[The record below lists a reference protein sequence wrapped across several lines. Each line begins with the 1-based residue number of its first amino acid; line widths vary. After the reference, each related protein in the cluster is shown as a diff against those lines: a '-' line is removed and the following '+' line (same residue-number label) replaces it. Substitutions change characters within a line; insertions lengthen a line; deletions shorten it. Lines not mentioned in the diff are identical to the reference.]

1 MEKDLSPDQILAKAS
16 NVYEKKAGQNIKK
29 TLLVSFIAG
38 IFIALGA
45 VASTLASF
53 NLLANPK
60 ALGLGKLIQGLTFTP
75 GLIFVLL
82 AGGELFTGNNLMAI
96 SYFDKKISLGA
107 LLKSWIIVYLGN
119 FIGSIFVAFLIY
131 KSGQWK
137 MADNLLAARV
147 ILIANSKVNLT
158 FAEGLIL
165 GIFCNFLVCLG
176 VWMAFGAKDYV
187 GKVVSAI
194 FPVVAF
200 VVSGFEHSVAN
211 MYYIPAGIFA
221 KSVPSFVEKTGLS
234 SEALA
239 NLNFTNMVSKNLI
252 PVTLGNIIGGAILVG
267 LLYFIAYK
275 NKEK

>member
-1 MEKDLSPDQILAKAS
+1 METDLRPDQILSKAS
-16 NVYEKKAGQNIKK
+16 VTYEKKARQNIKK
-29 TLLVSFIAG
+29 TLVLSFIAG
-38 IFIALGA
+38 VFIALGA

-53 NLLANPK
+53 NLLADPNT
-60 ALGLGKLIQGLTFTP
+60 LGLGKLIQGLTFTP

-96 SYFDKKISLGA
+96 AYFDKKISMRD

-131 KSGQWK
+131 KSGQWQ
-137 MADNLLAARV
+137 MADKLLAARV

-158 FAEGLIL
+158 FSQGLIL

-187 GKVVSAI
+187 GKVCSAI

-200 VVSGFEHSVAN
+200 VLSGFEHSVAN

-221 KSVPSFVEKTGLS
+221 KNIEAFVEKTGLS
-234 SEALA
+234 GEALA
-239 NLNFTNMVSKNLI
+239 NLNFTNMITKNLL

-267 LLYFIAYK
+267 LVYFIAYK
-275 NKEK
+275 DKED

>member
-1 MEKDLSPDQILAKAS
+1 MEKDLSPGEILAKAS
-16 NVYEKKAGQNIKK
+16 AVYEKKAGQNIKK
-29 TLLVSFIAG
+29 TLILSFIAG

-53 NLLANPK
+53 NLLADPNK
-60 ALGLGKLIQGLTFTP
+60 IGLGKLIQGLTFTP

-96 SYFDKKISLGA
+96 AFFDKKISLKS
-107 LLKSWIIVYLGN
+107 LLKSWLIVYLGN
-119 FIGSIFVAFLIY
+119 FVGSLFVAFLIY
-131 KSGQWK
+131 KAGQWQ

-147 ILIANSKVNLT
+147 ILIANQKLNLT
-158 FAEGLIL
+158 FSEGLIL

-221 KSVPSFVEKTGLS
+221 KNIPAFVEKAGLTG
-234 SEALA
+234 EALSKL
-239 NLNFTNMVSKNLI
+239 NLINMVTKNLI
-252 PVTLGNIIGGAILVG
+252 PVTLGNIIGGSILVG
-267 LLYFIAYK
+267 LVYFLAY
-275 NKEK
+275 NKDN

>member
-1 MEKDLSPDQILAKAS
+1 MEKDLSPGEILAKAS
-16 NVYEKKAGQNIKK
+16 AVYEKKAGQNIKK
-29 TLLVSFIAG
+29 TLILSFIAG

-53 NLLANPK
+53 NFLADPNK
-60 ALGLGKLIQGLTFTP
+60 IGLGKLIQGFTFTP

-96 SYFDKKISLGA
+96 AFFDKKISLKS
-107 LLKSWIIVYLGN
+107 LLKSWLIVYLGN
-119 FIGSIFVAFLIY
+119 FIGSLFVAFLIY
-131 KSGQWK
+131 KSGQWQ

-147 ILIANSKVNLT
+147 ILIANQKLNLT
-158 FAEGLIL
+158 FSEGLIL

-221 KSVPSFVEKTGLS
+221 KNIPAFVEKAGLTG
-234 SEALA
+234 EALSKL
-239 NLNFTNMVSKNLI
+239 NLINMVTKNLI
-252 PVTLGNIIGGAILVG
+252 PVTLGNIIGGSILVG
-267 LLYFIAYK
+267 LVYFLAY
-275 NKEK
+275 NKDN

>member
-1 MEKDLSPDQILAKAS
+1 MEKDLSPGEILAKAS
-16 NVYEKKAGQNIKK
+16 AVYEKKAGQNIKK
-29 TLLVSFIAG
+29 TLILSFIAG

-53 NLLANPK
+53 NFLADPNK
-60 ALGLGKLIQGLTFTP
+60 IGLGKLIQGLTFTP

-96 SYFDKKISLGA
+96 AFFDKKISLKS
-107 LLKSWIIVYLGN
+107 LLKSWLIVYLGN
-119 FIGSIFVAFLIY
+119 FIGSLFVAFLIY
-131 KSGQWK
+131 KSGQWQ

-147 ILIANSKVNLT
+147 ILIANQKINLT
-158 FAEGLIL
+158 FSEGLIL

-221 KSVPSFVEKTGLS
+221 KNIPAFVEKAGLTG
-234 SEALA
+234 EALSKL
-239 NLNFTNMVSKNLI
+239 NLINMVTKNLI
-252 PVTLGNIIGGAILVG
+252 PVTLGNIIGGSILVG
-267 LLYFIAYK
+267 FVYFLAY
-275 NKEK
+275 NKDN

>member
-1 MEKDLSPDQILAKAS
+1 MEKDLSPGEILAKAS
-16 NVYEKKAGQNIKK
+16 AVYEKKAGQNIKK
-29 TLLVSFIAG
+29 TLILSFIAG

-53 NLLANPK
+53 NLLADPNK
-60 ALGLGKLIQGLTFTP
+60 IGLGKLIQGLTFTP

-96 SYFDKKISLGA
+96 AFFDKKISLKS
-107 LLKSWIIVYLGN
+107 LLKSWLIVYLGN
-119 FIGSIFVAFLIY
+119 FIGSLFVAFLIY
-131 KSGQWK
+131 KSGQWQ

-158 FAEGLIL
+158 FTEGLIL

-221 KSVPSFVEKTGLS
+221 KNIPAFVEKAGLTG
-234 SEALA
+234 EALSKL
-239 NLNFTNMVSKNLI
+239 NLINMVTKNLI
-252 PVTLGNIIGGAILVG
+252 PVTLGNIIGGSILVG
-267 LLYFIAYK
+267 LVYFLAY
-275 NKEK
+275 NKDN

>member
-1 MEKDLSPDQILAKAS
+1 MEKDLSPGEILSKAS
-16 NVYEKKAGQNIKK
+16 GVYEKKARQNIKK
-29 TLLVSFIAG
+29 TLVLSFIAG

-53 NLLANPK
+53 NLLADPNK
-60 ALGLGKLIQGLTFTP
+60 IGLGKLIQGITFTP

-96 SYFDKKISLGA
+96 AFFDKKISLKS
-107 LLKSWIIVYLGN
+107 LLKSWLIVYLGN
-119 FIGSIFVAFLIY
+119 FVGSLFVAFLIY
-131 KSGQWK
+131 KSGQWQ

-147 ILIANSKVNLT
+147 ILIANQKVNLT
-158 FAEGLIL
+158 FSEGLIL

-221 KSVPSFVEKTGLS
+221 KNIPAFVEKTGLTGD
-234 SEALA
+234 ALSKL
-239 NLNFTNMVSKNLI
+239 NLLNMVTKNLI
-252 PVTLGNIIGGAILVG
+252 PVTLGNIIGGSLLVG
-267 LLYFIAYK
+267 LVYFLAY
-275 NKEK
+275 NKDN

>member
-1 MEKDLSPDQILAKAS
+1 MEKDLSPGEILAKAS
-16 NVYEKKAGQNIKK
+16 AVYEKKAGQNIKK
-29 TLLVSFIAG
+29 TLILSFIAG

-53 NLLANPK
+53 NLLADPNK
-60 ALGLGKLIQGLTFTP
+60 IGLGKLIQGLTFTP

-96 SYFDKKISLGA
+96 AFFDKKISLKS
-107 LLKSWIIVYLGN
+107 LLKSWLIVYLGN
-119 FIGSIFVAFLIY
+119 FVGSLFVAFLIY
-131 KSGQWK
+131 KSGQWQ

-147 ILIANSKVNLT
+147 ILIANQKINLT
-158 FAEGLIL
+158 FSEGLIL

-221 KSVPSFVEKTGLS
+221 KNIPAFVEKAGLTG
-234 SEALA
+234 EALSKL
-239 NLNFTNMVSKNLI
+239 NLINMVTKNLI
-252 PVTLGNIIGGAILVG
+252 PVTLGNIIGGSILVG
-267 LLYFIAYK
+267 FVYFLAY
-275 NKEK
+275 NKDN

>member
-1 MEKDLSPDQILAKAS
+1 MEKDLSPGEILAKAS
-16 NVYEKKAGQNIKK
+16 DIYEKKAGQNIKK
-29 TLLVSFIAG
+29 TLVLSFIAG

-53 NLLANPK
+53 NFLADPNK
-60 ALGLGKLIQGLTFTP
+60 IGLGKLIQGLTFTP

-96 SYFDKKISLGA
+96 AFFDKKISLKS
-107 LLKSWIIVYLGN
+107 LLKSWLIVYLGN
-119 FIGSIFVAFLIY
+119 FIGSLFVAFLIY
-131 KSGQWK
+131 KSGQWQ

-147 ILIANSKVNLT
+147 ILIANQKLNLT
-158 FAEGLIL
+158 FSEGLIL

-221 KSVPSFVEKTGLS
+221 KNIPAFVEKAGLTG
-234 SEALA
+234 EALSKL
-239 NLNFTNMVSKNLI
+239 NLINMVTKNLI
-252 PVTLGNIIGGAILVG
+252 PVTLGNIIGGSILVG
-267 LLYFIAYK
+267 LVYFLAY
-275 NKEK
+275 NKDN

>member
-1 MEKDLSPDQILAKAS
+1 MEKDLSPGEILSKAS
-16 NVYEKKAGQNIKK
+16 GVYEKKARQNIKK
-29 TLLVSFIAG
+29 TLVLSFIAG

-53 NLLANPK
+53 NLLADPNK
-60 ALGLGKLIQGLTFTP
+60 IGLGKLIQGITFTP

-96 SYFDKKISLGA
+96 AFFDKKISLKS
-107 LLKSWIIVYLGN
+107 LLKSWLIVYLGN
-119 FIGSIFVAFLIY
+119 FIGSLFVAFLIY
-131 KSGQWK
+131 KSGQWQ

-147 ILIANSKVNLT
+147 ILIANQKVNLT
-158 FAEGLIL
+158 FSEGLIL

-221 KSVPSFVEKTGLS
+221 KNIPAFVEKTGLAGD
-234 SEALA
+234 ALS
-239 NLNFTNMVSKNLI
+239 NLNLLNMVTKNLI
-252 PVTLGNIIGGAILVG
+252 PVTLGNIIGGSLLVG
-267 LLYFIAYK
+267 LVYFLAY
-275 NKEK
+275 NKDN

>member
-1 MEKDLSPDQILAKAS
+1 MEKDLSPGEILAKAS
-16 NVYEKKAGQNIKK
+16 AVYEKKAGQNIKK
-29 TLLVSFIAG
+29 TLVLSFIAG
-38 IFIALGA
+38 VFIALGA

-53 NLLANPK
+53 NFLADPNK
-60 ALGLGKLIQGLTFTP
+60 IGLGKLIQGLTFTP

-96 SYFDKKISLGA
+96 AFFDKKISLKS
-107 LLKSWIIVYLGN
+107 LLKSWLIVYLGN
-119 FIGSIFVAFLIY
+119 FIGSLFVAFLIY
-131 KSGQWK
+131 KSGQWQ

-147 ILIANSKVNLT
+147 ILIANQKLNLT
-158 FAEGLIL
+158 FSEGLIL

-221 KSVPSFVEKTGLS
+221 KNIPAFVEKAGLTG
-234 SEALA
+234 EALSKL
-239 NLNFTNMVSKNLI
+239 NLINMVTKNLI
-252 PVTLGNIIGGAILVG
+252 PVTLGNIIGGSILVG
-267 LLYFIAYK
+267 LVYFLAY
-275 NKEK
+275 NKDN

>member
-1 MEKDLSPDQILAKAS
+1 MEKDLSPGEILAKAS
-16 NVYEKKAGQNIKK
+16 AVYEKKAGQNIKK
-29 TLLVSFIAG
+29 TLILSFIAG

-53 NLLANPK
+53 NLLADPNK
-60 ALGLGKLIQGLTFTP
+60 IGLGKLIQGLTFTP

-96 SYFDKKISLGA
+96 AFFDKKISLKS
-107 LLKSWIIVYLGN
+107 LLKSWLIVYLGN
-119 FIGSIFVAFLIY
+119 FIGSLFVAFLIY
-131 KSGQWK
+131 KSGQWQ

-158 FAEGLIL
+158 FTEGLIL

-221 KSVPSFVEKTGLS
+221 KNIPAFVEKAGLTG
-234 SEALA
+234 EALSKL
-239 NLNFTNMVSKNLI
+239 NLINMVTKNLI
-252 PVTLGNIIGGAILVG
+252 PVTLGNIIGGTILVG
-267 LLYFIAYK
+267 LVYFLAY
-275 NKEK
+275 NKDN

>member
-1 MEKDLSPDQILAKAS
+1 MEKDLSPGEILSKAS
-16 NVYEKKAGQNIKK
+16 GVYEKKARQNIKK
-29 TLLVSFIAG
+29 TLVLSFIAG

-53 NLLANPK
+53 NLLADPNK
-60 ALGLGKLIQGLTFTP
+60 IGLGKLIQGITFTP

-96 SYFDKKISLGA
+96 AFFDKKISLKS
-107 LLKSWIIVYLGN
+107 LLKSWLIVYLGN
-119 FIGSIFVAFLIY
+119 FVGSLFVAFLIY
-131 KSGQWK
+131 KSGQWQ

-147 ILIANSKVNLT
+147 ILIANQKVNLT
-158 FAEGLIL
+158 FSEGLIL

-221 KSVPSFVEKTGLS
+221 KNIPAFVEKTGLAGD
-234 SEALA
+234 ALS
-239 NLNFTNMVSKNLI
+239 NLNLLNMVIKNLI
-252 PVTLGNIIGGAILVG
+252 PVTLGNIIGGSLLVG
-267 LLYFIAYK
+267 LVYFLAY
-275 NKEK
+275 NKDN

>member
-1 MEKDLSPDQILAKAS
+1 MESALRPDQILEKAS
-16 NVYEKKAGQNIKK
+16 ATYEKKARQNIKK
-29 TLLVSFIAG
+29 TLVLSFIAG

-53 NLLANPK
+53 NLLSDPNK
-60 ALGLGKLIQGLTFTP
+60 IGLGKLIQGLTFTP
-75 GLIFVLL
+75 GLIFVLI

-96 SYFDKKISLGA
+96 AFLDKKISVGD
-107 LLKSWIIVYLGN
+107 LLKSWLIVYFGN

-131 KSGQWK
+131 KSGQWQI
-137 MADNLLAARV
+137 ADNDLAARV
-147 ILIANSKVNLT
+147 ILIANQKINLS
-158 FAEGLIL
+158 FSQGMIL

-176 VWMAFGAKDYV
+176 VWMALGAKDYV
-187 GKVVSAI
+187 GKVLSAI

-221 KSVPSFVEKTGLS
+221 KNIPAFVEKTGLS
-234 SEALA
+234 LDELSH
-239 NLNFTNMVSKNLI
+239 LNFLNMFTKNLI

-267 LLYFIAYK
+267 LLYFIAF
-275 NKEK
+275 KEKEN

>member
-1 MEKDLSPDQILAKAS
+1 MEKDLSPGEILSKAS
-16 NVYEKKAGQNIKK
+16 GVYEKKARQNIKK
-29 TLLVSFIAG
+29 TLVLSFIAG

-53 NLLANPK
+53 NLLADPNK
-60 ALGLGKLIQGLTFTP
+60 IGLGKLIQGITFTP

-96 SYFDKKISLGA
+96 AFFDKKISLKS
-107 LLKSWIIVYLGN
+107 LLKSWLIVYLGN
-119 FIGSIFVAFLIY
+119 FVGSLFVAFLIY
-131 KSGQWK
+131 KSGQWQ

-147 ILIANSKVNLT
+147 ILIANQKVNLT
-158 FAEGLIL
+158 FSEGLIL

-194 FPVVAF
+194 FPVVVF

-221 KSVPSFVEKTGLS
+221 KNIPAFVEKTGLAGD
-234 SEALA
+234 ALSKL
-239 NLNFTNMVSKNLI
+239 NLLNMVTKNLI
-252 PVTLGNIIGGAILVG
+252 PVTLGNIIGGSLLVG
-267 LLYFIAYK
+267 LVYFIAY
-275 NKEK
+275 NKDN

>member
-1 MEKDLSPDQILAKAS
+1 MEKDLSPGEILSKAS
-16 NVYEKKAGQNIKK
+16 GVYEKKARQNIKK
-29 TLLVSFIAG
+29 TLVLSFIAG

-53 NLLANPK
+53 NLLADPNT
-60 ALGLGKLIQGLTFTP
+60 LGLGKLIQGLTFTP

-96 SYFDKKISLGA
+96 AYFDNKISMRD
-107 LLKSWIIVYLGN
+107 LLKSWLIVYLGN
-119 FIGSIFVAFLIY
+119 FVGSLFVAFLIY
-131 KSGQWK
+131 KSGQWQ

-147 ILIANSKVNLT
+147 ILIANQKVNLT
-158 FAEGLIL
+158 FSEGLIL

-176 VWMAFGAKDYV
+176 VWMAFGAKDYL

-211 MYYIPAGIFA
+211 MYYIQAGIFA
-221 KSVPSFVEKTGLS
+221 KNIPAFVEKIGLAGD
-234 SEALA
+234 ALSKL
-239 NLNFTNMVSKNLI
+239 NLLNMFTKNLI
-252 PVTLGNIIGGAILVG
+252 PVTLGNIIGGSLLFGLV
-267 LLYFIAYK
+267 YFLAY
-275 NKEK
+275 NKDN

>member
-1 MEKDLSPDQILAKAS
+1 MEKDLSPGEILSKAS
-16 NVYEKKAGQNIKK
+16 GVYEKKARQNIKK
-29 TLLVSFIAG
+29 TLVLSFIAG

-53 NLLANPK
+53 NLLADPNK
-60 ALGLGKLIQGLTFTP
+60 IGLGKLIQGITFTP

-96 SYFDKKISLGA
+96 AFFDKKISLKS
-107 LLKSWIIVYLGN
+107 LLKSWLIVYLGN
-119 FIGSIFVAFLIY
+119 FVGSLFVAFLIY
-131 KSGQWK
+131 KSGQWQ

-147 ILIANSKVNLT
+147 ILIANQKVNLT
-158 FAEGLIL
+158 FSEGLIL

-221 KSVPSFVEKTGLS
+221 KNIPAFVEKTGLAGD
-234 SEALA
+234 ALS
-239 NLNFTNMVSKNLI
+239 NLNLLNMVTKNLI
-252 PVTLGNIIGGAILVG
+252 PVTLGNIIGGSLLVG
-267 LLYFIAYK
+267 LVYFLAY
-275 NKEK
+275 NKDN

>member
-1 MEKDLSPDQILAKAS
+1 METDLRPEQILSKAS
-16 NVYEKKAGQNIKK
+16 MTYEKKARQNIKK
-29 TLLVSFIAG
+29 TLVLSFIAG

-45 VASTLASF
+45 VVSTIASF
-53 NLLANPK
+53 NYLADPK
-60 ALGLGKLIQGLTFTP
+60 TLSLGKVIQGLTFTP

-96 SYFDKKISLGA
+96 AYFDKRISMGD

-119 FIGSIFVAFLIY
+119 FVGSVFVAFLIY

-158 FAEGLIL
+158 FAEGVIL
-165 GIFCNFLVCLG
+165 GFFCNFLVCLG

-187 GKVVSAI
+187 GKVLSA
-194 FPVVAF
+194 FFTVATF

-221 KSVPSFVEKTGLS
+221 KNIPAFVEKTGLS
-234 SEALA
+234 LDELSH
-239 NLNFTNMVSKNLI
+239 LNFLNMVTKNLI

-267 LLYFIAYK
+267 LLYFIAF
-275 NKEK
+275 KEKEN

>member
-1 MEKDLSPDQILAKAS
+1 MESDLRPDQILAKAS
-16 NVYEKKAGQNIKK
+16 NIYEKKARQNIKK
-29 TLLVSFIAG
+29 TLILSFIAG

-53 NLLANPK
+53 NLLADASK
-60 ALGLGKLIQGLTFTP
+60 IGLGKLIQGLTFTP

-82 AGGELFTGNNLMAI
+82 AGGELFTGNNLMDIAF
-96 SYFDKKISLGA
+96 FDKKISMGD
-107 LLKSWIIVYLGN
+107 LLKSWCIVYFGN

-131 KSGQWK
+131 KSGQWQL
-137 MADNLLAARV
+137 ADNELGARV
-147 ILIANSKVNLT
+147 ILISYQKINFS
-158 FAEGLIL
+158 FMQGIIL

-176 VWMAFGAKDYV
+176 VWMSLGAKDYV
-187 GKVVSAI
+187 GKVASAV

-221 KSVPSFVEKTGLS
+221 KNIPAFVEKTGLS
-234 SEALA
+234 LDELSG
-239 NLNFTNMVSKNLI
+239 LNFLNMVTKNLI

-267 LLYFIAYK
+267 LLYFLAYK
-275 NKEK
+275 TEEV

>member
-1 MEKDLSPDQILAKAS
+1 MEKDLSPDLILSKAS
-16 NVYEKKAGQNIKK
+16 AVYEKKAGQNIKK
-29 TLLVSFIAG
+29 TLILSFIAG

-53 NLLANPK
+53 NLLGDPN

-96 SYFDKKISLGA
+96 AYFDKKISLGA

-147 ILIANSKVNLT
+147 ILIANSKVNLS
-158 FAEGLIL
+158 FSEALIL

-176 VWMAFGAKDYV
+176 VWMAFGTKDYV
-187 GKVVSAI
+187 GKVCSAI

-200 VVSGFEHSVAN
+200 VISGFEHSVAN

-221 KSVPSFVEKTGLS
+221 KNIPAFVEKTGLS
-234 SEALA
+234 GHDLIG
-239 NLNFTNMVSKNLI
+239 LNFSNMFTKNLI
-252 PVTLGNIIGGAILVG
+252 PVTIGNIIGGAILVG
-267 LLYFIAYK
+267 LVYFLAYK
-275 NKEK
+275 VEEK

>member
-1 MEKDLSPDQILAKAS
+1 MEKDLSPGEILAKAS
-16 NVYEKKAGQNIKK
+16 AVYEKKAGQNIKK
-29 TLLVSFIAG
+29 TLILSFIAG

-53 NLLANPK
+53 NLLADPNK
-60 ALGLGKLIQGLTFTP
+60 IGLGKLIQGLTFTP

-96 SYFDKKISLGA
+96 AFFDKKISLKS
-107 LLKSWIIVYLGN
+107 LLKSWLIVYLGN
-119 FIGSIFVAFLIY
+119 FIGSLFVAFLIY
-131 KSGQWK
+131 KSGQWQ

-147 ILIANSKVNLT
+147 ILIANQKLNLT
-158 FAEGLIL
+158 FSEGLIL

-221 KSVPSFVEKTGLS
+221 KNIPAFVEKAGLTG
-234 SEALA
+234 EALSEL
-239 NLNFTNMVSKNLI
+239 NLINMVTKNLI
-252 PVTLGNIIGGAILVG
+252 PVTLGNIIGGSILVG
-267 LLYFIAYK
+267 LVYFLAY
-275 NKEK
+275 NKDN

>member
-1 MEKDLSPDQILAKAS
+1 MEKDLSPGEILSKAS
-16 NVYEKKAGQNIKK
+16 GVYEKKARQNIKK
-29 TLLVSFIAG
+29 TLVLSFIAG

-53 NLLANPK
+53 NLLADPNK
-60 ALGLGKLIQGLTFTP
+60 IGLGKLIQGITFTP

-96 SYFDKKISLGA
+96 AFFDKKISLKS
-107 LLKSWIIVYLGN
+107 LLKSWLSVYLGN
-119 FIGSIFVAFLIY
+119 FVGSLFVAFLIY
-131 KSGQWK
+131 KSGQWQ

-147 ILIANSKVNLT
+147 ILIANQKVNLT
-158 FAEGLIL
+158 FSEGLIL

-221 KSVPSFVEKTGLS
+221 KNTPAFVEKTGLAGD
-234 SEALA
+234 ALS
-239 NLNFTNMVSKNLI
+239 NLNLLNMVTKNLI
-252 PVTLGNIIGGAILVG
+252 PVTLGNIIGGSLLVG
-267 LLYFIAYK
+267 LVYFLAY
-275 NKEK
+275 NKDN

>member
-1 MEKDLSPDQILAKAS
+1 MEKNLSPGEILSKAGG
-16 NVYEKKAGQNIKK
+16 VYEKKAGQSIKK
-29 TLLVSFIAG
+29 TLLLSFMAG

-45 VASTLASF
+45 VASTIASF
-53 NLLANPK
+53 NLLADSNT
-60 ALGLGKLIQGLTFTP
+60 LGLGKLIQGLSFTP

-96 SYFDKKISLGA
+96 AHFNKKISLGT

-131 KSGQWK
+131 KSGQWQ
-137 MADNLLAARV
+137 MADNLLGARV
-147 ILIANSKVNLT
+147 ILIANQKVNLA
-158 FAEGLIL
+158 FSQALIL

-187 GKVVSAI
+187 GKVCSAI

-221 KSVPSFVEKTGLS
+221 KNIPDFVEKTGLTG
-234 SEALA
+234 EALA
-239 NLNFTNMVSKNLI
+239 NLNFINMVSKNLI
-252 PVTLGNIIGGAILVG
+252 PVTLGNIIGGSILVG
-267 LLYFIAYK
+267 LVYFLAYN
-275 NKEK
+275 NKDK

>member
-1 MEKDLSPDQILAKAS
+1 MEKDLSPGEILSKAS
-16 NVYEKKAGQNIKK
+16 GVYEKKARQNIKK
-29 TLLVSFIAG
+29 TLVLSFIAG

-53 NLLANPK
+53 NLLADPNT
-60 ALGLGKLIQGLTFTP
+60 LGLGKLIQGLTFTP

-96 SYFDKKISLGA
+96 AYFDNKISMRD
-107 LLKSWIIVYLGN
+107 LLKSWLIVYLGN
-119 FIGSIFVAFLIY
+119 FVGSLFVAFLIY
-131 KSGQWK
+131 KSGQWQ

-147 ILIANSKVNLT
+147 ILIANQKVNLT
-158 FAEGLIL
+158 FSEGLIL

-176 VWMAFGAKDYV
+176 VWMAFGAKDYL

-221 KSVPSFVEKTGLS
+221 KNIPAFVEKTGLAGD
-234 SEALA
+234 ALSKL
-239 NLNFTNMVSKNLI
+239 NLLNMVTKNLI
-252 PVTLGNIIGGAILVG
+252 PVTLGNIIGGSLLVG
-267 LLYFIAYK
+267 LVYFLAY
-275 NKEK
+275 NKDN

>member
-1 MEKDLSPDQILAKAS
+1 MEKDLSPGEILSKAS
-16 NVYEKKAGQNIKK
+16 GVYEKKARQNIKK
-29 TLLVSFIAG
+29 TLVLSFIAG

-53 NLLANPK
+53 NLLADPNK
-60 ALGLGKLIQGLTFTP
+60 IGLGKLIQGITFTP

-96 SYFDKKISLGA
+96 AFFDKKISLKS
-107 LLKSWIIVYLGN
+107 LLKSWLIVYLGN
-119 FIGSIFVAFLIY
+119 FVGSLFVAFLIY
-131 KSGQWK
+131 KSGQWQ

-147 ILIANSKVNLT
+147 ILIANQKVNLT
-158 FAEGLIL
+158 FSEGLIL

-221 KSVPSFVEKTGLS
+221 KNIPAFVEKTGLTGD
-234 SEALA
+234 ALS
-239 NLNFTNMVSKNLI
+239 NLNLLNMVTKNLI
-252 PVTLGNIIGGAILVG
+252 PVTLGNIIGGSLLVG
-267 LLYFIAYK
+267 LVYFLAY
-275 NKEK
+275 NKDN

>member
-1 MEKDLSPDQILAKAS
+1 MEKDLSPGEILAKAS
-16 NVYEKKAGQNIKK
+16 AVYEKKAGQNIKK
-29 TLLVSFIAG
+29 TLILSFIAG

-53 NLLANPK
+53 NFLADPNK
-60 ALGLGKLIQGLTFTP
+60 IGLGKLIQGLTFTP

-96 SYFDKKISLGA
+96 AFFDKKISLKS
-107 LLKSWIIVYLGN
+107 LLKSWLIVYLGN
-119 FIGSIFVAFLIY
+119 FVGSLFVAFLIY
-131 KSGQWK
+131 KSGQWQ

-158 FAEGLIL
+158 FTEGLIL

-221 KSVPSFVEKTGLS
+221 KNIPAFVEKAGLTG
-234 SEALA
+234 EALSKL
-239 NLNFTNMVSKNLI
+239 NLINMVTKNLI
-252 PVTLGNIIGGAILVG
+252 PVTLGNIIGGSILVG
-267 LLYFIAYK
+267 FVYFLAY
-275 NKEK
+275 NKDN

>member
-1 MEKDLSPDQILAKAS
+1 MEKDLSPGEILAKAS
-16 NVYEKKAGQNIKK
+16 DVYEKKAGQNIKK
-29 TLLVSFIAG
+29 TLVLSFIAG

-53 NLLANPK
+53 NFLADPNK
-60 ALGLGKLIQGLTFTP
+60 IGLGKLIQGLTFTP

-96 SYFDKKISLGA
+96 AFFDKKISLKS
-107 LLKSWIIVYLGN
+107 LLKSWLIVYLGN
-119 FIGSIFVAFLIY
+119 FIGSLFVAFLIY
-131 KSGQWK
+131 KSGQWQ

-147 ILIANSKVNLT
+147 ILIANQKLNLT
-158 FAEGLIL
+158 FSEGLIL

-221 KSVPSFVEKTGLS
+221 KNIPAFVEKAGLTG
-234 SEALA
+234 EALSKL
-239 NLNFTNMVSKNLI
+239 NLINMVTKNLI
-252 PVTLGNIIGGAILVG
+252 PVTLGNIIGGSILVG
-267 LLYFIAYK
+267 LVYFLAY
-275 NKEK
+275 NKDN

>member
-1 MEKDLSPDQILAKAS
+1 MEKDFRPDQILSKAS
-16 NVYEKKAGQNIKK
+16 GVYEKKAGQNIKK
-29 TLLVSFIAG
+29 TLVLSFIAG

-45 VASTLASF
+45 VASTVASF
-53 NLLANPK
+53 NLLGDPK

-82 AGGELFTGNNLMAI
+82 AGGELFTGNNLMVIA
-96 SYFDKKISLGA
+96 FLDKKISIGD
-107 LLKSWIIVYLGN
+107 LLKSWILVYLGN
-119 FIGSIFVAFLIY
+119 FIGSVFVAFLIY

-158 FAEGLIL
+158 FAEALIL

-176 VWMAFGAKDYV
+176 VWMAFGAKHYV
-187 GKVVSAI
+187 GKVLSAF

-200 VVSGFEHSVAN
+200 VISGFEHSVAN
-211 MYYIPAGIFA
+211 MYYISAGIFA
-221 KSVPSFVEKTGLS
+221 KNMPPFVEKTGLS

-239 NLNFTNMVSKNLI
+239 NLNFTNMVTKNLI

-267 LLYFIAYK
+267 LVYFLDYK
-275 NKEK
+275 DKEE

>member
-1 MEKDLSPDQILAKAS
+1 MEKDLSPGEILAKAS
-16 NVYEKKAGQNIKK
+16 AVYEKKAGQNIKK
-29 TLLVSFIAG
+29 TLILSFIAG

-53 NLLANPK
+53 NFLADPNK
-60 ALGLGKLIQGLTFTP
+60 IGLGKLIQGLTFTP

-96 SYFDKKISLGA
+96 AFFDKKISLKS
-107 LLKSWIIVYLGN
+107 LLKSWLIVYLGN
-119 FIGSIFVAFLIY
+119 FIGSLFVAFLIY
-131 KSGQWK
+131 KSGQWQ

-147 ILIANSKVNLT
+147 ILIANQKLNLT
-158 FAEGLIL
+158 FSEGLIL

-221 KSVPSFVEKTGLS
+221 KNIPAFVEKAGLTG
-234 SEALA
+234 EALSKL
-239 NLNFTNMVSKNLI
+239 NLINMVTKNLI
-252 PVTLGNIIGGAILVG
+252 PVTLGNIIGGSILVG
-267 LLYFIAYK
+267 LVYFLAY
-275 NKEK
+275 NKDN

>member
-1 MEKDLSPDQILAKAS
+1 MEKDLSPGEILAKAS
-16 NVYEKKAGQNIKK
+16 DIYEKKAGQNIKK
-29 TLLVSFIAG
+29 TLILSFIAG

-53 NLLANPK
+53 NFLADPNK
-60 ALGLGKLIQGLTFTP
+60 IGLGKLIQGLTFTP

-96 SYFDKKISLGA
+96 AFFDKKISLKS
-107 LLKSWIIVYLGN
+107 LLKSWLIVYLGN
-119 FIGSIFVAFLIY
+119 FIGSLFVAFLIY
-131 KSGQWK
+131 KSGQWQ

-147 ILIANSKVNLT
+147 ILIANQKLNLT
-158 FAEGLIL
+158 FSEGLIL

-221 KSVPSFVEKTGLS
+221 KNIPAFVEKAGLTG
-234 SEALA
+234 EALSKL
-239 NLNFTNMVSKNLI
+239 NLINMVTKNLI
-252 PVTLGNIIGGAILVG
+252 PVTLGNIIGGSILVG
-267 LLYFIAYK
+267 LVYFLAY
-275 NKEK
+275 NKDN